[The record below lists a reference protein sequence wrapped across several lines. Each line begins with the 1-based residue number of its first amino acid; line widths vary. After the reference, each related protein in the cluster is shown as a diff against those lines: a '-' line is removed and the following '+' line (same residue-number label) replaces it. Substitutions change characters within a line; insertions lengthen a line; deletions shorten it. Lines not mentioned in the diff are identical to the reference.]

1 MYCGVSY
8 YVARHY
14 LACLADGERELPREA
29 VGMLR
34 YDPGF
39 DDKILPVYM

>member
-8 YVARHY
+8 YVSRHY
-14 LACLADGERELPREA
+14 LVCLVHVEMELLLGA

-39 DDKILPVYM
+39 DAKILPVYM